1 MGITLPQHR
10 SSAKRRPALTVVLVI
25 IVPLCSQHTLN
36 KKMSQAVVSAFVTI
50 PDSVHKDVRRWA
62 GWDGMLY
69 LELARP
75 GKDRSKRR
83 HWGRAGKGGRRQP
96 CRDLEAVFQAGE
108 IAWAKARE
116 WERAWNVH
124 DSLAR
129 EQRTRRNGREQKGLQ
144 R

>member
-1 MGITLPQHR
+1 
-10 SSAKRRPALTVVLVI
+10 
-25 IVPLCSQHTLN
+25 
-36 KKMSQAVVSAFVTI
+36 
-50 PDSVHKDVRRWA
+50 
-62 GWDGMLY
+62 MLY